1 MTISPY
7 IFDLKSSE
15 FDELV
20 LANSDKGPV
29 LVNFWSAKAAPCM
42 MLIPRL
48 VKLCSEYRGRFLLG
62 MVNTD
67 QETDLVRRLGVT
79 SLPYVRIYKKG
90 EVVETIRGAESEI
103 SLRQILA
110 KHMPQ
115 VLSPLHTQAIKHVQS
130 GKIDV
135 ALQLMAEAVIE
146 TPDDVRIPADM
157 LKLLMQEG
165 RFVEAEKLAYSIP
178 QTLQNDPSINQ
189 LMTHLE
195 LINASPEDN
204 ESSIEA
210 INVLYEKLNEE
221 VDLNIRLE
229 LASRLL
235 KIDDIENSLEQ
246 LYQIRQKDRAFRN
259 NLGHRGMLALFN
271 LLGNSGDVYETYRK
285 KIMT

>member
-1 MTISPY
+1 MAISPY
-7 IFDLKSSE
+7 IFDLKSAD

-42 MLIPRL
+42 MLMPRL
-48 VKLCSEYRGRFLLG
+48 VKLCHEHQGRFLLS

-67 QETDLVRRLGVT
+67 EEADLVRRLGVT
-79 SLPYVRIYKKG
+79 SLPYARIYRKG
-90 EVVETIRGAESEI
+90 EVVETIRGAESEK

-110 KHMPQ
+110 KHIPQ
-115 VLSPLHTQAIKHVQS
+115 VLSPIHTQAIKQVQS
-130 GKIDV
+130 GKTEE
-135 ALQLMAEAVIE
+135 ALQLMAEAVVA
-146 TPDDVRIPADM
+146 TPDDARIPADM
-157 LKLLMQEG
+157 LKLLIREG
-165 RFVEAEKLAYSIP
+165 RFAEAEKLAYSIP
-178 QTLQNDPSINQ
+178 QTIQNDPSIRL

-195 LINASPEDN
+195 LINASPAGD
-204 ESSIEA
+204 ESSAEA
-210 INVLYEKLNEE
+210 INALYKKINEE
-221 VDLNIRLE
+221 AEVNIRLE

-271 LLGNSGDVYETYRK
+271 LLGNSGEVYETYRK
-285 KIMT
+285 KL

>member
-1 MTISPY
+1 MAISPY

-15 FDELV
+15 FDEMV

-48 VKLCSEYRGRFLLG
+48 VKLCSEYQGRFLLG

-67 QETDLVRRLGVT
+67 EETDLVRRLGVT

-90 EVVETIRGAESEI
+90 EVVETIRSAESEK

-110 KHMPQ
+110 RHIPQ
-115 VLSPLHTQAIKHVQS
+115 VLSPLHARAIKQVQS
-130 GKIDV
+130 GKTEE
-135 ALQLMAEAVIE
+135 ALQLMAEAVVA

-157 LKLLMQEG
+157 LKLLMREG

-178 QTLQNDPSINQ
+178 QTIQNDPSISL

-210 INVLYEKLNEE
+210 INALYKKLNEE

-235 KIDDIENSLEQ
+235 KINDIENSLEQ

-271 LLGNSGDVYETYRK
+271 LLGNSGEVYETYRK